1 MTTMINVAPSS
12 SSHHSNS
19 TSDNGTRHPVRRK
32 GAGCIVTAVV
42 IVVVVV
48 ITVIIVIIV
57 VIVVVVVVGLPRLA
71 GSCERGSELRGIRGT
86 RRRHSD
92 GGSSLGGGGHVG
104 GGREAT
110 SSHNGVDVLPGII
123 VVIVIII
130 VVVVVV
136 VVVSIVAVVIVVV
149 VPGTLALLSHA
160 ILALRGHRVDL
171 KAVVGAEALR
181 LELVLL
187 TIIVVA
193 GEVDLAATG
202 EVGNGPANVLTGAWG
217 VIEVKVHV
225 GAREQDERR
234 NGEQGGVGVHY
245 GGWRCLDGR
254 MRWAD
259 CRQVRLTD
267 DGPPC

>member
-1 MTTMINVAPSS
+1 MINVAPSS

-48 ITVIIVIIV
+48 I
-57 VIVVVVVVGLPRLA
+57 
-71 GSCERGSELRGIRGT
+71 
-86 RRRHSD
+86 
-92 GGSSLGGGGHVG
+92 
-104 GGREAT
+104 
-110 SSHNGVDVLPGII
+110 

-130 VVVVVV
+130 VVVVVD
-136 VVVSIVAVVIVVV
+136 VVVSIVAVVIVVVV

-171 KAVVGAEALR
+171 KAVVGAEALL

-234 NGEQGGVGVHY
+234 NGEQ
-245 GGWRCLDGR
+245 
-254 MRWAD
+254 
-259 CRQVRLTD
+259 
-267 DGPPC
+267 

>member
-1 MTTMINVAPSS
+1 MINVAPSS

-48 ITVIIVIIV
+48 IIVIIVII
-57 VIVVVVVVGLPRLA
+57 VVGLPRLA

-149 VPGTLALLSHA
+149 VVPGTLALLSRA

-254 MRWAD
+254 MRWTD
-259 CRQVRLTD
+259 CRQMRL
-267 DGPPC
+267 